1 MTLVSVRELG
11 VPERLGLTF
20 ADEYRPLLPRGK
32 RSKAEGGR
40 CGQLLS
46 D

>member
-20 ADEYRPLLPRGK
+20 ADELPPPAAWQ
-32 RSKAEGGR
+32 AEQGGGGR

>member
-20 ADEYRPLLPRGK
+20 ADEYPPPATWQ
-32 RSKAEGGR
+32 AEQGGGGR